1 MTDQQ
6 FFLAMISSALSGGVV
21 GLFAARSIRR
31 CAIGCLIV
39 IALHILGCSIY
50 GSIVMAGIPPT
61 ASQLLGGCALAAP
74 GFLIFLGVPAAGA
87 CVITAAATRL
97 VQRRFPPGE

>member
-1 MTDQQ
+1 
-6 FFLAMISSALSGGVV
+6 
-21 GLFAARSIRR
+21 
-31 CAIGCLIV
+31 
-39 IALHILGCSIY
+39 
-50 GSIVMAGIPPT
+50 MAGIPPT

-74 GFLIFLGVPAAGA
+74 GFLIFLGLPAAGA